1 MAGAQRDT
9 WNIHAGL
16 ISSAGV
22 TGMKGPLAVE
32 NAWHWH
38 LLFDQ
43 LLYRSPPLPLPT
55 ATGGSDAL
63 LPASCQHPTSISP
76 ASLGLL
82 GTGQA
87 HLSMPHHPAAEL
99 LAALAHHRVPERR
112 RRDAEHLRMLL
123 PRCLTSQS
131 QSCTQGCKS
140 SIQAWEGD
148 CTSKAEEGLVTG
160 G

>member
-1 MAGAQRDT
+1 
-9 WNIHAGL
+9 
-16 ISSAGV
+16 
-22 TGMKGPLAVE
+22 MKGPLAVG

-38 LLFDQ
+38 LFFEQ
-43 LLYRSPPLPLPT
+43 LLYRSPPLSLPT

-87 HLSMPHHPAAEL
+87 HLSMPHRPAAEL

-112 RRDAEHLRMLL
+112 RRDAEHLRHRKDALALL
-123 PRCLTSQS
+123 SHLT
-131 QSCTQGCKS
+131 
-140 SIQAWEGD
+140 EP
-148 CTSKAEEGLVTG
+148 
-160 G
+160 